1 MAPAAKANQKTSNG
15 RTTPASRMYLI
26 KPIPQWL
33 KVPSY
38 QNISTDDVRTEVMV
52 HFFCAIGNFV
62 TLAHRIFNVTNIR
75 FMKLFIKNMVCI
87 RCQMVVKAE
96 LEKLNVPYT
105 YVKIGEAEIIG
116 EISPQQLERLDIGL
130 KKSGLLLMD
139 DKKSILVEKI
149 KSAIIEL
156 VHYTDEQIKVN
167 LSDYLSEKL
176 SYDYTYMANL
186 FSEVKGITIE
196 KFYLIHKIE
205 KVKELIVY
213 DELNLTEIAYK
224 MHYSSVSHLSNQFK
238 KFTGLTPS
246 HFKKLKNKRRST
258 LEDV

>member
-1 MAPAAKANQKTSNG
+1 
-15 RTTPASRMYLI
+15 
-26 KPIPQWL
+26 
-33 KVPSY
+33 
-38 QNISTDDVRTEVMV
+38 
-52 HFFCAIGNFV
+52 
-62 TLAHRIFNVTNIR
+62 
-75 FMKLFIKNMVCI
+75 
-87 RCQMVVKAE
+87 MVVKAE
-96 LEKLNVPYT
+96 LEKLGLHYVD
-105 YVKIGEAEIIG
+105 VKIGEADII
-116 EISPQQLERLDIGL
+116 ENIFPEQQALLDKAL
-130 KKSGLLLMD
+130 KKSGLQLMD

-156 VHYTDEQIKVN
+156 VHYTEDQIKVN

-176 SYDYTYMANL
+176 NHDYTYLANL

-196 KFYLIHKIE
+196 KFYLTHKIE

-224 MHYSSVSHLSNQFK
+224 MHYSSVAHLSNQFK